1 MGKMAGKGRLQ
12 SCQLTVRLFRQCRP
26 FSLAAS
32 RERVTE
38 LSLNKRTV
46 AIERRSGK
54 RDEYHYFW
62 LRDNCRCA
70 ACLHPVTNQRL
81 VDTLDI
87 PADIEPS
94 SVNQAGDSLQVH
106 WQDGHESTFTFEWLA
121 SNSYHLGAQEKSN
134 VTEELDLPQPRIWD
148 ASIAANPPRVGYCD
162 LLSHD
167 RALVNWIEK
176 IAEFGF
182 CIVNGVP
189 PTVEASE
196 GLVKKI
202 GVIRSTI
209 YGVGVDIECGQEENY
224 T

>member
-1 MGKMAGKGRLQ
+1 MAGKGRLHFG
-12 SCQLTVRLFRQCRP
+12 RLAVFLSRQCRP
-26 FSLAAS
+26 FSIAAS
-32 RERVTE
+32 RESVTE
-38 LSLNKRTV
+38 VSLNKSTV
-46 AIERRSGK
+46 SIERRSGK
-54 RDEYHYFW
+54 RDEYHHFW

-81 VDTLDI
+81 VDTLGI

-94 SVNQAGDSLQVH
+94 SVKRAGDSLQVH
-106 WQDGHESTFTFEWLA
+106 WKDGHVSMYTFEWLA
-121 SNSYHLGAQEKSN
+121 NHSHDLGAR
-134 VTEELDLPQPRIWD
+134 EESGATGELALPQPRLWD
-148 ASIAANPPRVGYCD
+148 ASIAGSPPRVEYSN

-167 RALVNWIEK
+167 CALVEWIEK
-176 IAEFGF
+176 TAEYGF

-189 PTVEASE
+189 PTVEATE

-209 YGVGVDIECGQEENY
+209 YGTGVDIECGQEENY